1 MGRTLPTATGL
12 LHKEK
17 DEWKEFRL
25 MLPKS
30 ERKLFDEMFGSA
42 NLYNYAIMMSLPKH
56 RVPIQRIMMSILFRQ
71 YTQLV
76 EMEGILKLPEESGE
90 SRGMIDHQ
98 TRLT

>member
-17 DEWKEFRL
+17 AEWKEFRQL
-25 MLPKS
+25 LPKS

-42 NLYNYAIMMSLPKH
+42 HLYNYAIMMSLPKH
-56 RVPIQRIMMSILFRQ
+56 PVPIQPIFMSIIFRH

-76 EMEGILKLPEESGE
+76 EMKEILKLPEESV
-90 SRGMIDHQ
+90 DNPK
-98 TRLT
+98 